1 MAGSKLSLV
10 KEATQ
15 FMVQQMSSV
24 DRLSVVSFDDKVGN
38 KFRCIASLCTLLSP
52 GKSFYTAHCSGA
64 RCVWWV
70 W

>member
-38 KFRCIASLCTLLSP
+38 KFRCTASLCTP
-52 GKSFYTAHCSGA
+52 GKSLYTAHCSGE
-64 RCVWWV
+64 RRVWWV